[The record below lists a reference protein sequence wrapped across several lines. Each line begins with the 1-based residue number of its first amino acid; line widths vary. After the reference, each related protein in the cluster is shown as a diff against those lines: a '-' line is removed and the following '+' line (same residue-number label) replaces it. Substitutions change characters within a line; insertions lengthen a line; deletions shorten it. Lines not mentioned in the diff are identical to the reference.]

1 MSQTSALS
9 NPPAI
14 SGTLWRAIND
24 AANRTGVDFGFLLDQ
39 ARIESGL
46 RPDAK
51 AATSSATGLYQFTTQ
66 TWLATLD
73 SHGAEHGFGWAA
85 DAIVP
90 TGRGQYRVAEPALR
104 EAILE
109 LRRDP
114 AAAALMAGELAAD
127 NRAHLAGAL
136 GRPVEPVD
144 LYLAHFLGASGAES
158 FLKAWAANPDDPA
171 APLLPKAAAANRPI
185 FFDSEGA
192 PRSLDAIR
200 RRFAEKL
207 GGEGALSP
215 LTPNR
220 AWHETANAA
229 PPTGAAMELRPIEA
243 MPKGLS
249 LDFAHDAY
257 RKLAMMQAARA

>member
-1 MSQTSALS
+1 MNPTQALS
-9 NPPAI
+9 NQPAVSAPI
-14 SGTLWRAIND
+14 WRAINH
-24 AANRTGVDFGFLLDQ
+24 AASRTGVDFGFLLDQ

-51 AATSSATGLYQFTTQ
+51 AATSSATGLYQFTAQ

-73 SHGAEHGFGWAA
+73 RHGAAHGFGWAA

-90 TGRGQYRVAEPALR
+90 AGRGQYRVAEPALR
-104 EAILE
+104 SAIME

-127 NRAHLAGAL
+127 NRAHLAEAL
-136 GRPVEPVD
+136 ARPVEPVD

-158 FLKAWAANPDDPA
+158 FLKAWAVNPDDPA
-171 APLLPKAAAANRPI
+171 APLFPKAAAANRSI
-185 FFDSEGA
+185 FFDADGG

-200 RRFAEKL
+200 QRFAEKL
-207 GGEGALSP
+207 GGDGAPSP
-215 LTPNR
+215 LVPNHLR
-220 AWHETANAA
+220 HDTAIGA
-229 PPTGAAMELRPIEA
+229 PPTGAAMQLRTIEA

-249 LDFAHDAY
+249 LDFARDAY
-257 RKLAMMQAARA
+257 RKLATMQAARA